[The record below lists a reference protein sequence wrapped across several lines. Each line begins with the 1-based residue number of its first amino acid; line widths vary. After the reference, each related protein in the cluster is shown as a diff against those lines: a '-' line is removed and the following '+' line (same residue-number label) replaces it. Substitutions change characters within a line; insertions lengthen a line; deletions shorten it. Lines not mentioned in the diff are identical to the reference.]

1 MKRKTQMTLLLFG
14 VLVCRL
20 AAQNT
25 TVQDSLP
32 VVNLEEVK
40 VSGLRVDADT
50 PMAFSN
56 LTQEEIA
63 NRNLGQDIPIL
74 LNFLPSVVTTSD
86 AGNGIGYTGIRV
98 RGGDARAVN
107 VTINGIPYNDAE
119 SQGTF
124 WVNLPDFASSV
135 SSFQLQRGVGT
146 STNGNAAFGAS
157 LNLLTQAVSED
168 AFARWSQSAG
178 SFNTLKNTLQ
188 FSTGR
193 LDSGFEISGRLGKI
207 VSDGYIDRAA
217 ADLKSYFLQAA
228 FQDDNT
234 LIKLL
239 GFGGHEIT
247 YQSWYGVDATTLS
260 SNRTY
265 NPAGEIYNANGSLT
279 DFYDTQVDNYRQD
292 HYQLHWTQTLNPR
305 WDVTLGLNY
314 TYGRGYYEEYYD
326 LWATNNITFG
336 ADTSFGYLQLP
347 PLTVGTTEVTQT
359 ENIQRK
365 WLDNDYYVANLAAN
379 YTQGDTTVNLGALY
393 SHYQGD
399 HFGELVWAQ
408 QAGDV
413 LPRHRYYN
421 NTGTKIENS
430 FFVKWTEAFAE
441 QWIAYVDLQLRNIRY
456 DVDGEVAGPS
466 PFAVADSF
474 RFFNPKAGL
483 TYRAN
488 EAQRF
493 YLSYARAQR
502 EPNRTDYENGNPVPE
517 KLNDFELGWRF
528 NQSDLQVQ
536 VNAYWMAYKDQL
548 ALTGA
553 LDEVGNPIREN
564 IGNSRR
570 MGLEIEAKV
579 PLSYNWFWQ
588 PNLALSRNENL
599 DYFFQR
605 DGQLDALGRTQLAY
619 SPSIIAGNTLTF
631 APSTAFQV
639 SLLSKYIGEQYM
651 GNIDADLSKLPA
663 YFVSDLNISYQ
674 WQPSKWF
681 KNVQL
686 SLLVNNLFN
695 ETYVSNGYF
704 YTYDDSWSTPGVV
717 STIEGAGFYPQAGT
731 NFLVGMALTF

>member
-1 MKRKTQMTLLLFG
+1 MQVTLLLVG
-14 VLVCRL
+14 VLAVRL
-20 AAQNT
+20 AAQT
-25 TVQDSLP
+25 TAVRDSLP
-32 VVNLEEVK
+32 MVNLEEVK
-40 VSGLRVDADT
+40 VSGLRVDADS
-50 PMAFSN
+50 PVAFSN

-63 NRNLGQDIPIL
+63 SRNLGQDIPIL
-74 LNFLPSVVTTSD
+74 LSFLPSVVTTSD

-98 RGGDARAVN
+98 RGSDARAVN
-107 VTINGIPYNDAE
+107 VTINGIPYNDSE

-193 LDSGFEISGRLGKI
+193 LDSGFEIAGRLGKI

-217 ADLKSYFLQAA
+217 SDLKSYFLQAA
-228 FQDDNT
+228 YQDDNT
-234 LIKLL
+234 LIKVL
-239 GFGGHEIT
+239 GFGGHEVT
-247 YQSWYGVDATTLS
+247 YQSWYGVDAATLA

-265 NPAGEIYNANGSLT
+265 NPAGEIYDANGALT

-292 HYQLHWTQTLNPR
+292 HYQLHWTQTLNSR

-326 LWATNNITFG
+326 LWATNNISFG
-336 ADTSFGYLQLP
+336 TDTSFAYLQLL

-379 YTQGDTTVNLGALY
+379 YIQGGTTINLGALY
-393 SHYQGD
+393 SRYIGD
-399 HFGELVWAQ
+399 HFGELIWAQ

-413 LPRHRYYN
+413 LPRHRFYD

-430 FFVKWTEAFAE
+430 FFVKWTESIGD
-441 QWIAYVDLQLRNIRY
+441 QWIAYIDLQLRNISY
-456 DVDGEVAGPS
+456 DVVGQVAGPA
-466 PFAVADSF
+466 PFSVDDSF
-474 RFFNPKAGL
+474 SFFNPKAGL
-483 TYRAN
+483 TFRAN

-517 KLNDFELGWRF
+517 KLNDFELGWRY
-528 NQSDLQVQ
+528 NQSNLQLQ
-536 VNAYWMAYKDQL
+536 VNAYLMAYKDQL

-570 MGLEIEAKV
+570 MGIEIEAKL
-579 PLSYNWFWQ
+579 PLSTQWFWQ
-588 PNLALSRNENL
+588 PNLALSRNQNL

-605 DGQLDALGRTQLAY
+605 DGQLTNLGSTQLAY
-619 SPSIIAGNTLTF
+619 SPSIIAGNALVY
-631 APSTAFQV
+631 APSTTFQV
-639 SLLSKYIGEQYM
+639 SLLSKYVGEQYM
-651 GNIDADLSKLPA
+651 GNIDAALSKLPD
-663 YFVSDLNISYQ
+663 YFVSDLNITYQ
-674 WQPSKWF
+674 WQPEQWF
-681 KNVQL
+681 KNIQL

-704 YTYDDSWSTPGVV
+704 YTYDDSWTTPGVV

-731 NFLVGMALTF
+731 NVLVGVALIF